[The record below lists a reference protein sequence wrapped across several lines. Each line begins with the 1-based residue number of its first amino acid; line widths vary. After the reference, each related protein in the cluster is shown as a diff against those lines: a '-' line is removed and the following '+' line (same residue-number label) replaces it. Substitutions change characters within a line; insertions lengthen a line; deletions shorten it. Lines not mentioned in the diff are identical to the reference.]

1 MNKTI
6 EAQVVKKGSFCPSLL
21 SGGYRA
27 ERAKPVKCRKKHVL
41 SSAYRLPGFT
51 LVELLVVM
59 VIIALLSALLL
70 PALRRSRA
78 KALVDKAGAEM
89 ASLSSVMTMARMDTG
104 YYVRLCDLSETE
116 TTNIHLYDV
125 SGDTWV
131 NPPGAT
137 SADPFYVSHWD
148 GPYLVFQEKGVLDTT
163 LGHGTIPFPSGATWV
178 YTTAGDFPEGT
189 PLDPWGKTYGMAY
202 SSSDKIMIIYSAG
215 PNGTLETD
223 KGTSITAGDD
233 IIYKF
238 R

>member
-1 MNKTI
+1 MDKNMETLD
-6 EAQVVKKGSFCPSLL
+6 AKKHSFCTCAH
-21 SGGYRA
+21 GAGFRFDRA
-27 ERAKPVKCRKKHVL
+27 ETVRRGGKNFTPSVSRQ
-41 SSAYRLPGFT
+41 SGFT

-59 VIIALLSALLL
+59 VIIALLAALLL

-78 KALVDKAGAEM
+78 KALVDKGSAEM
-89 ASLSSVMTMARMDTG
+89 ASLSSVMTMARMDAG

-116 TTNIHLYDV
+116 TSNIHVYDT
-125 SGDTWV
+125 STDTWV

-137 SADPFYVSHWD
+137 PADPFYVSHWD

-202 SSSDKIMIIYSAG
+202 ISSDKIMVIYSAG

-223 KGTSITAGDD
+223 KGVSVAAGDD